1 MLSRGGSLTQY
12 LVKPDGDET
21 WSVEDWSRAMTL
33 EARWA
38 ALGISEDDRRRY
50 IPCAVLVAK
59 FPGSL
64 VFPETIMKRLADL
77 AVEN

>member
-33 EARWA
+33 EARWS
-38 ALGISEDDRRRY
+38 ALGVSEDERRRY

-59 FPGSL
+59 FPGL
-64 VFPETIMKRLADL
+64 VFPDSVTKRLAEF

>member
-1 MLSRGGSLTQY
+1 MLSRGGTLTQY

-21 WSVEDWSRAMTL
+21 WSTEDWSRAMTL
-33 EARWA
+33 EARWSA
-38 ALGISEDDRRRY
+38 NSVSEDDRRRY

-59 FPGSL
+59 FPGIL
-64 VFPETIMKRLADL
+64 YPDTIMKRLAEL